1 MTTQSIPAGA
11 ARGLLPTRAK
21 RAAKARVATQKWQ
34 WARLPV
40 ALLGL
45 LSGALFS
52 GSFFLP
58 WWRFWLYAPQY
69 PKGLRLEISLTGMGG
84 DVAEIDLLNHYI
96 GMGRLA
102 DAATFE
108 RTYAAYGVAL
118 LVVATLL
125 LVAFA
130 GPRLNKVIAIV
141 ALAFPVAFIADSNY
155 WLHRFGH
162 DLDPRAPLEIA
173 PFTPQMFGNG
183 QIGQFETFAQPALG
197 FWLCIAG
204 VACAVLAAVLRSKV
218 TASCARAWFCPL
230 LWRSDRRTA

>member
-1 MTTQSIPAGA
+1 MMTTQSIPAGA
-11 ARGLLPTRAK
+11 ARELLPAGTK
-21 RAAKARVATQKWQ
+21 RAAKARVEKWH

-40 ALLGL
+40 VLLGL
-45 LSGALFS
+45 LAGALFS

-58 WWRFWLYAPQY
+58 WWKFWLYAPQY
-69 PKGLRLEISLTGMGG
+69 PKGLRLELSLTGVGG

-96 GMGRLA
+96 GMGHLA

-108 RTYAAYGVAL
+108 RQYAAYGVAL

-130 GPRLNKVIAIV
+130 GPRLNKLIAIV
-141 ALAFPVAFIADSNY
+141 ALAFPVAFIADSFY

-162 DLDPRAPLEIA
+162 DLDPKAPLEIA
-173 PFTPQMFGNG
+173 PFTPEMFGNG
-183 QIGQFETFAQPALG
+183 QIGQFDTFAQPALG

-204 VACAVLAAVLRSKV
+204 VACAIASAGLRSKV
-218 TASCARAWFCPL
+218 TTSCGSGWFCSL
-230 LWRSDRRTA
+230 LWRSDRKTA